1 MAKAYSTI
9 GTILKF
15 GAGTGSSVTTAQL
28 CPIKSFPALGG
39 APDQIESTDLENTMQ
54 TFVAGVQSIDTM
66 EFTAN
71 YTKST
76 YAAVE
81 ASAGTPGYY
90 CVEFGESGAD
100 GKFSW
105 QGTHTVYKNGEG
117 VDAVREMTIVCSP
130 STAITFA

>member
-1 MAKAYSTI
+1 MGVGISTI
-9 GTILKF
+9 GTVLKY
-15 GAGTGSSVTTAQL
+15 GASASELTQL
-28 CPIKSFPALGG
+28 CRIKTYPQLGG
-39 APDQIESTDLENTMQ
+39 SPNQLETTDLEDESQ
-54 TFVAGVQSIDTM
+54 TYTSGVQSIDTM

>member
-71 YTKST
+71 YTKALYT
-76 YAAVE
+76 AAKANE
-81 ASAGTPGYY
+81 GTEGTFEL
-90 CVEFGESGAD
+90 VFGQE
-100 GKFSW
+100 
-105 QGTHTVYKNGEG
+105 QGTAKWTGMYHIHVTGGEVNGLL
-117 VDAVREMTIVCSP
+117 EMQIVVSP
-130 STAITFA
+130 SSDITIE

>member
-15 GAGTGSSVTTAQL
+15 GAGTGSSVTTAQI

-71 YTKST
+71 YTKAIYT
-76 YAAVE
+76 AAK
-81 ASAGTPGYY
+81 ANDGTEGTFEL
-90 CVEFGESGAD
+90 VFGQE
-100 GKFSW
+100 
-105 QGTHTVYKNGEG
+105 QGTAKWTGMYHIHVTEGEVNGLL
-117 VDAVREMTIVCSP
+117 EMQIVVSP
-130 STAITFA
+130 SSDITIE